1 VHVHQ
6 CSARFEGNC
15 LALPPPQPNGVCSVW
30 RQQQPA
36 QRLLL
41 NVLQSAA
48 SPEHHCAAAAAAAAA
63 DTDVLAGMFSSQ
75 QTTVTAEADYLG
87 LEHEDKGGRRPA
99 SSTSRY
105 TYERAIK
112 IAS

>member
-1 VHVHQ
+1 V
-6 CSARFEGNC
+6 
-15 LALPPPQPNGVCSVW
+15 
-30 RQQQPA
+30 
-36 QRLLL
+36 
-41 NVLQSAA
+41 
-48 SPEHHCAAAAAAAAA
+48 A
-63 DTDVLAGMFSSQ
+63 DMFPSQ